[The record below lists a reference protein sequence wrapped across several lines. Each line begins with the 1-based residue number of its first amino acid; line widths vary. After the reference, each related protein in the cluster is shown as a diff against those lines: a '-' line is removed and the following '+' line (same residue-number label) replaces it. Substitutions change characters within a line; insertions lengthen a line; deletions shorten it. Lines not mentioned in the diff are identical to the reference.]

1 MIKCAYFVICPKHGP
16 KMKGVVLN
24 RVGILGLFFP
34 KQGEGFKP
42 SAAALYQTR
51 VNPPP

>member
-1 MIKCAYFVICPKHGP
+1 
-16 KMKGVVLN
+16 MKGVVLN

-42 SAAALYQTR
+42 SAAALYQMR
-51 VNPPP
+51 VNPPPLRSREGNATVLLF